1 MIFKI
6 AFLWI
11 FHEFIWKSLKSGDII
26 AENFVV
32 ETGICMRIRVLSHT
46 LIFSRR

>member
-1 MIFKI
+1 MIFKV

-32 ETGICMRIRVLSHT
+32 ETGICKWIRFLSHT